1 MDFDSCFQLGYVI
14 KTHGLKGEVSVFLD
28 TDQPE
33 AYRELESVFVE
44 QDKRLIPFFIDKIQ
58 VRGEKA
64 VIKFEGIDDIQA
76 ANAMKSTSLWLPLD
90 ILPELKGNEFY
101 YHEIVGFDVED
112 KKHGN
117 LGKVTAVY
125 TSGNQDL
132 VAVDYKGTEVL
143 IPITKDILYKVDKSE
158 ALIFTNL
165 PDGLLEIY
173 YSPEDEN

>member
-1 MDFDSCFQLGYVI
+1 
-14 KTHGLKGEVSVFLD
+14 
-28 TDQPE
+28 
-33 AYRELESVFVE
+33 
-44 QDKRLIPFFIDKIQ
+44 
-58 VRGEKA
+58 
-64 VIKFEGIDDIQA
+64 
-76 ANAMKSTSLWLPLD
+76 MKSTSLWLPLD